1 MKKRPVRQFVII
13 LMIILFSF
21 TLCGCA
27 VTDLAGEVIETMRSD
42 RDKED
47 TKEKRTS
54 RRKKNDGDDDSDE
67 AANDSGNEDDNDA
80 DDSADPV
87 DEEADEA
94 NGSADDEVSYHADGE
109 LTSQELSELDT
120 LFNSESYYGFLLTEY
135 QDPRDID
142 WSQVFYLGAGLSY
155 SGSYEEA
162 EMEYLKQVGA
172 TELLGDLTV
181 VSEKDV
187 ESYVRATTGYDY
199 KEMRHPLSRWTYL
212 PGCRAYAFDHGDT
225 NYISEV
231 STFRGSV
238 RDNVYTVHY
247 GHIGGFGEGT
257 TPFTVTFTRNG
268 QTLRFLSNRSS
279 EYDEASAA
287 YEEDLADTY
296 VQPDYI
302 IYDSDSRKLTDYDL
316 SGLNARELRIA
327 RNEIYARHGRMFK
340 DKELQDYFDGKSW
353 YYGYISPSQWSEKN
367 LNQYEAYNVNL
378 ISKYEKN
385 APAPDASASSG
396 YTNNELCQMA
406 LNYYSR
412 HYGYRP
418 GIAEV
423 DSVNGNMVTLHL
435 YDDMGTHTA
444 TSAWYEID
452 RTTGKGTDEI
462 MGGKVDLNR

>member
-54 RRKKNDGDDDSDE
+54 RRKKNDGDDEDE
-67 AANDSGNEDDNDA
+67 EDQDDNEADDGADSGDEDA
-80 DDSADPV
+80 D
-87 DEEADEA
+87 EK

-109 LTSQELSELDT
+109 LTGRELSELAT
-120 LFNSESYYGFLLTEY
+120 LFSGPVYYGFLLTEY
-135 QDPRDID
+135 QDPKDID
-142 WSQVFYLGAGLSY
+142 WNEVFYNGAGLSFD
-155 SGSYEEA
+155 GSYEEA
-162 EMEYLKQVGA
+162 VKEYQKQTGEE
-172 TELLGDLTV
+172 ELLGDLTV
-181 VSEKDV
+181 ISE
-187 ESYVRATTGYDY
+187 ENLQTFVRSTTGYDY
-199 KEMRHPLSRWTYL
+199 KEMRHPLNWWTYL
-212 PGCRAYAFDHGDT
+212 PECKAYAFEHGDT
-225 NYISEV
+225 NYRSEILAV
-231 STFRGSV
+231 NGSV
-238 RDNVYTVHY
+238 RDNVYTVQY
-247 GHIGGFGEGT
+247 NYNGGFYEG
-257 TPFTVTFTRNG
+257 PPSFTVTFTRNG
-268 QTLRFLSNRSS
+268 QTLRFLSNRAN

-287 YEEDLADTY
+287 YEEDPADTD

-302 IYDSDSRKLTDYDL
+302 ISDSDSRKLTDYDL
-316 SGLNARELRIA
+316 SGLNAWELRIA

-340 DKELQDYFDGKSW
+340 DKELQDYFDGQSW
-353 YYGYISPSQWSEKN
+353 YYGTISPSQWSEKN

-385 APAPDASASSG
+385 APAGEAPASNG
-396 YTNNELCQMA
+396 YSNNELCQMA
-406 LNYYSR
+406 LNYYSK

-423 DSVNGNMVTLHL
+423 DSVNGNMVTIHL

-452 RTTGKGTDEI
+452 RNTGKGTDEI

>member
-1 MKKRPVRQFVII
+1 MKKRTFRQFLIF
-13 LMIILFSF
+13 LMIIIFSF
-21 TLCGCA
+21 TLCGCTA
-27 VTDLAGEVIETMRSD
+27 TDLAGEVIETMRSG
-42 RDKED
+42 RDKD
-47 TKEKRTS
+47 DDKEKRVS
-54 RRKKNDGDDDSDE
+54 RRKKNDGEEEDAEADE
-67 AANDSGNEDDNDA
+67 DENGNKDGESKDNADEDIDADANDSEAEYSVDHSAEDTY
-80 DDSADPV
+80 
-87 DEEADEA
+87 EEER
-94 NGSADDEVSYHADGE
+94 SADDEA
-109 LTSQELSELDT
+109 
-120 LFNSESYYGFLLTEY
+120 
-135 QDPRDID
+135 P
-142 WSQVFYLGAGLSY
+142 
-155 SGSYEEA
+155 
-162 EMEYLKQVGA
+162 
-172 TELLGDLTV
+172 
-181 VSEKDV
+181 
-187 ESYVRATTGYDY
+187 
-199 KEMRHPLSRWTYL
+199 
-212 PGCRAYAFDHGDT
+212 
-225 NYISEV
+225 
-231 STFRGSV
+231 
-238 RDNVYTVHY
+238 
-247 GHIGGFGEGT
+247 
-257 TPFTVTFTRNG
+257 
-268 QTLRFLSNRSS
+268 
-279 EYDEASAA
+279 AA
-287 YEEDLADTY
+287 YEEEPRDAY
-296 VQPDYI
+296 AEPDYI

-316 SGLNARELRIA
+316 SGLNAWELRIA